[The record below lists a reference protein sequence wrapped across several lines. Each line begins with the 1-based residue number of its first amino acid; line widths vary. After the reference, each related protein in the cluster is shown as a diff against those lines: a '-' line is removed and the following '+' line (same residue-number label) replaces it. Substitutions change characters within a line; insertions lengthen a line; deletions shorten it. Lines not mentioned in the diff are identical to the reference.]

1 MLGFCSRLGVHLDL
15 LGLWCRLRIRLLL
28 GLRLGLLGLR
38 FRLGLGLFRFGFR
51 LRWFGFWLL
60 GLGLLLG
67 LCFWF
72 RLRLRLGFRFGLWFR
87 LLHCLRVERN
97 VSSGIRYLLRIEGH
111 KLPQRLFQF
120 RLSCRAWLRL
130 RFRFCLFFLHK
141 ALNRLREAHRYG
153 HRLHFALDV
162 LQRHGLEGKSVR
174 ENVQVL
180 LRDKEK
186 VILFCGSESPQARQE
201 NDFSLLQ
208 HLLHFAEELGD
219 ICFGSFY
226 GDLVGFRI
234 ELYKQLILKP
244 SLNERQAPV
253 RRIYGIS
260 LI

>member
-1 MLGFCSRLGVHLDL
+1 M
-15 LGLWCRLRIRLLL
+15 
-28 GLRLGLLGLR
+28 
-38 FRLGLGLFRFGFR
+38 
-51 LRWFGFWLL
+51 
-60 GLGLLLG
+60 LLG

-97 VSSGIRYLLRIEGH
+97 VSSGIRYLLRIERH
-111 KLPQRLFQF
+111 ELPQRL
-120 RLSCRAWLRL
+120 RLRFGLLLRLRL
-130 RFRFCLFFLHK
+130 RFVHLLRLRLDLILFHK
-141 ALNRLREAHRYG
+141 ALDRIREAHRYG